1 METRIRL
8 NKQLV
13 LRHKEHL
20 LFWTLESR
28 ETGDILK
35 SGTYEECF
43 KFAKELRK

>member
-1 METRIRL
+1 MNYRIKL
-8 NKQLV
+8 NNQLV

-28 ETGDILK
+28 ETGNILK

-43 KFAKELRK
+43 EFAKETK

>member
-1 METRIRL
+1 MDSRIKL
-8 NKQLV
+8 SNQLV

-20 LFWTLESR
+20 IFWTLESR

-43 KFAKELRK
+43 DFAKELK

>member
-1 METRIRL
+1 MDTRIKL
-8 NKQLV
+8 SNQLV

-20 LFWTLESR
+20 IYWTLESM

-43 KFAKELRK
+43 DFAKEQK